1 MKIIHLISGGDVG
14 GAKTHVLSLLEGLG
28 RTQTVR
34 LVCFTAGA
42 FADDAKA
49 MGIDT
54 LVLDGGVRS
63 SIRALERMIQ
73 EERFDIVHCHGSRA
87 NMIGAILKR
96 TINVPIVTTVHSD
109 YRLDYLGR
117 PFHRLTYGTINTIS
131 LRMFDYH
138 IGVSDAM
145 VQLLISRGFNPQ
157 KLFSIYNGV
166 AFPPEKPSL
175 SRGEYLE
182 SLCVSYDED
191 TVVFGIAARLN
202 PVKDIATL
210 IRGFAGA
217 CRKCPNIRLVI
228 AGDGEE
234 RQMLESLAK
243 ETCPAGS
250 VVFAGW
256 VKDTDSF
263 YHAIDVNMLTSLSEG
278 APYALVEGARMR
290 CATIATSVGGI
301 PYMMESGVTGLLFT
315 PRDVETL
322 TSYMVRLVEN
332 PAFRRKLGEN
342 FYEKA
347 EQVYSAEA
355 TVRHQLDIYRTIL
368 RQTARPKEKRRG
380 VMICGAYGKGNAG
393 DEAILKAILRQLQHI
408 DPDMPVCVLS
418 HNPKATRLT
427 HHVGAVYVFNPFS
440 FLPVMRRT
448 KLYISGGG
456 SLIQNQTSTRS
467 LNYYLLS
474 IRLAKLTGN
483 RVLMYGCGI
492 GPVSRP
498 RNCERTAKTLNRYA
512 EIISLR
518 DRYSEETL
526 RALGVTTPEIR
537 LTADPALLIDPG
549 DTPAIRSF
557 LHRSGLAEG
566 TRYALFALRPW
577 KDFDRHIAAFA
588 NAAEYAHREY
598 GLTPV
603 LYAMEPCRDRAA
615 LNAVAAQ
622 LRCPYLLLEAG
633 SNGTEI
639 VALIRRMSLVI
650 AMRLHTLIFAAG
662 QGGPMVGV
670 VYDPK
675 VSGFLDYLGQD
686 LYLPLEEAS
695 AASLCDLIDTAMAEQ
710 MFEAENIRSL
720 RELAAEN
727 EELARHLL
735 TEE

>member
-117 PFHRLTYGTINTIS
+117 PLHRLTYGTINTIS

-393 DEAILKAILRQLQHI
+393 DDAILKAILAQMKAI
-408 DPDMPVCVLS
+408 DRDMPVYVMS
-418 HNPKATRLT
+418 HDPAETRLRY
-427 HHVGAVYVFNPFS
+427 HVGSVHVFDPFR
-440 FLPVMRRT
+440 FWPLMRRCR
-448 KLYISGGG
+448 LFISGGG
-456 SLIQNQTSTRS
+456 SLIQNETSTRS
-467 LNYYLLS
+467 LNYYLTT
-474 IRLAKLTGN
+474 IRMAHTAGC
-483 RVLMYGCGI
+483 RVMMYGCGI
-492 GPVSRP
+492 GPVSGEGSR
-498 RNCERTAKTLNRYA
+498 RHTARILNRCVDK
-512 EIISLR
+512 I
-518 DRYSEETL
+518 TL
-526 RALGVTTPEIR
+526 REDLSRKELSDMGVMQPDISV
-537 LTADPALLIDPG
+537 TADPALLLQPATTGAVDSYFLSNDLDPNG
-549 DTPAIRSF
+549 S
-557 LHRSGLAEG
+557 
-566 TRYALFALRPW
+566 YAMFVLRPW
-577 KDFDRHIAAFA
+577 KNLSRHLQEIVDAAIYV
-588 NAAEYAHREY
+588 NQKH

-603 LYAMEPCRDRAA
+603 F
-615 LNAVAAQ
+615 
-622 LRCPYLLLEAG
+622 
-633 SNGTEI
+633 
-639 VALIRRMSLVI
+639 VALEPTRDLEINRQAAGMLSCRSFVLPAPRDEQLTIGMMQKMRVI
-650 AMRLHTLIFAAG
+650 VSMRLHALIFASS
-662 QGGPMVGV
+662 VGAPLAAIS
-670 VYDPK
+670 YDPK
-675 VSGFLDYLGQD
+675 VTGFMAYLGQKHCMELD
-686 LYLPLEEAS
+686 DVTKD
-695 AASLCDLIDTAMAEQ
+695 SLCALIDDAMQTAQ
-710 MFEAENIRSL
+710 PYSTDRL
-720 RELAAEN
+720 RRLAAEN
-727 EELARHLL
+727 EEAARKLL
-735 TEE
+735 EETI